1 MHLLDNYAQ
10 SFFAV
15 NQERSDSQKE
25 QFKVT
30 AVSLINNKFN
40 ITIQNTG
47 MIPLN
52 ITRLWVQNTT
62 TTNWVAKYQTGY
74 TVPPGATIS
83 NIGTGIPLNVRSTN
97 SYDVKLV
104 TSRGNVEEFNVG
116 SSSNTPL
123 ALQLFV
129 LPTTVPSGFTTTV
142 LLGVTNNMSNT
153 ATLANIIPNLSV
165 IPIGASANLISG
177 PQPTVY
183 KSLQYGNT
191 AYFQWTYS
199 ISGNAGTSVEFNA
212 TFQNAYPGNYVLSTV
227 TVDTV
232 PTAGQSQTSLQ
243 SRGFSA
249 LGFSDNVLIL
259 HHETTSALNGYEM
272 YSASPDSTGIAIAL
286 DTSSPI
292 FYTNNDTIATNIPAG
307 PWTTSFRYLSG
318 PIPSTIS
325 TNPSMIFHFEDGLS
339 ATTAKDS
346 SGNTGGLTLG
356 TGSNKPSWASVNGVN
371 GSGAFAFNGG
381 QYMDSSVSS
390 SFNNIGT
397 QSTTSGWFK
406 TSSTSRQVILR
417 MGSSGDSSPFYEI
430 GLDTGSNSGRVLFR
444 YDDNTNGNTDGA
456 CESPASTN
464 YADGNW
470 HHFVAEKTGNGGIC
484 ALYIDGVL
492 SFQKTVSSCSG
503 CTFTSI
509 STSNKWSV
517 GRDDST
523 SGKNYFNGNVDDI
536 LHWNSINLN
545 QAQITD
551 LYKTNYGN
559 TAHKLNFILDIVDNN
574 GNFVQHVNATS
585 INNNPVP
592 FGDSFGA
599 FSNPGNTVWN
609 QYNVTFNIPSVTL
622 GSNQRLK
629 LEPIFVNQ
637 VGNGQLSMK
646 LEIDNISIG
655 GISSLNSLL
664 EIPQPNQ
671 PLPGYYT
678 YPSGDDG
685 NVNLYNAGPNP
696 AWITGNSR
704 VVFENYQGTQ
714 AYGSWVCG
722 FNGFPQSVSAD
733 SPLIPVGGSEAIC
746 FTIPMTEPGTDKS
759 SGGTQIT
766 PGNYRMYIY
775 INGYDDT
782 GNIVV
787 ATQYIGPVKVT

>member
-10 SFFAV
+10 SFLAV
-15 NQERSDSQKE
+15 NQERSDTQKE

-30 AVSLINNKFN
+30 TVSLVNDKFN
-40 ITIQNTG
+40 ITVQNTG
-47 MIPLN
+47 PIPLN

-74 TVPPGATIS
+74 TVPPGATIG
-83 NIGTGIPLNVRSTN
+83 NIGTNIPLNVRSTN

-104 TSRGNVEEFNVG
+104 TGRGNIEEFDVG
-116 SSSNTPL
+116 SSSNAPL
-123 ALQLFV
+123 QMQIFV
-129 LPTTVPSGFTTTV
+129 LPNTVPSGFTTTV

-153 ATLANIIPNLSV
+153 ATLANITPTLSV
-165 IPIGASANLISG
+165 ISLGASASLVSG
-177 PQPTVY
+177 PQPAIY
-183 KSLQYGNT
+183 NALQYGNT

-199 ISGNAGTSVEFNA
+199 ITGNTGASVEFNA
-212 TFQNAYPGNYVLSTV
+212 TIQNAYPKNYVLSTV

-249 LGFSDNVLIL
+249 LGFLIL

-272 YSASPDSTGIAIAL
+272 YSASPDGTGTAIAL
-286 DTSSPI
+286 DTTNPI
-292 FYTNNDTIATNIPAG
+292 FYTNNDTVTINIPAG
-307 PWTTSFRYLSG
+307 PWTSSFRYLSS
-318 PIPSTIS
+318 PIPSTIG
-325 TNPSMIFHFEDGLS
+325 TNPSMIFHFEDGFS

-346 SGNTGGLTLG
+346 TGNTGGLTLG
-356 TGSNKPSWASVNGVN
+356 TGSSKPVWASTNGVN
-371 GSGAFAFNGG
+371 GSGAFAFSGG
-381 QYMDSSVSS
+381 QYMDSSISS

-397 QSTTSGWFK
+397 QATTSGWFK
-406 TSSTSRQVILR
+406 TSSASRQVILR
-417 MGSSGDSSPFYEI
+417 MGSSGDSSPFYEV
-430 GLDTGSNSGRVLFR
+430 GLDTGGNAGRVLFR
-444 YDDNTNGNTDGA
+444 YDDNTNGNIDGL
-456 CESPASTN
+456 CESPASKN

-484 ALYIDGVL
+484 ALYLDGSL
-492 SFQKTVSSCSG
+492 SFQNTGTSCSG
-503 CTFTSI
+503 CTFASI
-509 STSNKWSV
+509 STSNKWVV
-517 GRDDST
+517 GRDDSQ

-536 LHWNSINLN
+536 LHWNSININ

-559 TAHKLNFILDIVDNN
+559 AAHKLNFILDIVDQN
-574 GNFVQHVNATS
+574 GNFIQHVNTTS
-585 INNNPVP
+585 ISNNPVP
-592 FGDSFGA
+592 FGDSFGT
-599 FSNPGNTVWN
+599 FSNPGNSAWL
-609 QYNVTFNIPSVTL
+609 QYNVTFNMPSVTL

-629 LEPIFVNQ
+629 LEPMFINQ
-637 VGNGQLSMK
+637 AGNGQLSMK

-655 GISSLNSLL
+655 GISALNSLL
-664 EIPQPNQ
+664 EIPLPDQ

-678 YPSGDDG
+678 YQSGEDG

-696 AWITGNSR
+696 AWVTGNTR

-714 AYGSWVCG
+714 AYASWVCG

-733 SPLIPVGGSEAIC
+733 SPLIGVGSSEQIC
-746 FTIPMTEPGTDKS
+746 YTMPMTQPGTDKS
-759 SGGTQIT
+759 SGGNPIT